1 MDLTPDQAAS
11 AVERN
16 DCPKCEAPAGSPCRT
31 RGGKA
36 ATKYHTARFILIPAL
51 REELDVLVPEDRGP
65 GRPWKPGPPVEQAP
79 AAPVAKPIRIGYAR
93 CSTAQQELA
102 SQLAALEPVCKRIFS
117 EKIST
122 RVKVRPELEKAL
134 KLAYDIKEAAPDQEV
149 ILTVHELKRLA
160 RNAAELMTLS
170 AQLQTAGV
178 QLELLTG
185 PLTGIY
191 DPNGMGAMFFAVLAV
206 AAQLDRNYIREKT
219 LEGQMT
225 AAAKG
230 NHGGRPKVID
240 DDMLTF
246 AIALKNKGVPV
257 PQIAKKLTIKTGK
270 NAGKPPSVASL
281 YRALAEAEDAA
292 GSDDAQVIGP
302 RRPVHACITG
312 PGSGTDPALMER
324 LTAQVLN
331 GDTVL
336 DDLACRAEGGS
347 DDLGA
352 QLLAQA
358 RNGDRWGKHSKINLT
373 GISCTSTTH
382 TR

>member
-1 MDLTPDQAAS
+1 MDLTPDQAAN

-16 DCPKCEAPAGSPCRT
+16 DCPKCEAPAGSPCHT
-31 RGGKA
+31 RSGKC
-36 ATKYHTARFILIPAL
+36 ATKYHTARFILVPAL
-51 REELDVLVPEDRGP
+51 REELEVLVPEDRGP
-65 GRPWKPGPPVEQAP
+65 RRPWKAGPPAP
-79 AAPVAKPIRIGYAR
+79 ALLAAVAAKPIRIGYAR

-102 SQLAALEPVCKRIFS
+102 SQLAALEPICKRIFS
-117 EKIST
+117 EKISARIKT
-122 RVKVRPELEKAL
+122 RPELEKAL

-170 AQLQTAGV
+170 GQLQAAGV

-219 LEGQMT
+219 LEGQQA

-240 DDMLTF
+240 DDSLLF
-246 AIALKNKGVPV
+246 ARALRDRGVPV
-257 PQIAKKLTIKTGK
+257 PEIAGKLTIKTGK
-270 NAGKPPSVASL
+270 NAGKHPSVASL
-281 YRALAEAEDAA
+281 YRALAEDEDTAE
-292 GSDDAQVIGP
+292 SDDAQVIGP
-302 RRPVHACITG
+302 RRPVRARITG

-324 LTAQVLN
+324 LTEQVLD

-336 DDLACRAEGGS
+336 DDLARQAEDGS
-347 DDLGA
+347 DDLVA

-358 RNGDRWGKHSKINLT
+358 RNDDR
-373 GISCTSTTH
+373 
-382 TR
+382 